1 MNPFEAATL
10 TGLSLNSQLILEKD
24 NKNQEIEKIEHQI
37 ELIGGPNEVY

>member
-1 MNPFEAATL
+1 VNPFEAATL

-24 NKNQEIEKIEHQI
+24 NKNQEKFEHQI